1 MTTSYL
7 DLLLDGFGVLSLKA
21 ELRKNGG
28 MAEWRNGGMA
38 EMAGMVGMVERSA
51 KILAW
56 EFNWDNEHGGMTEG
70 MVEWQN
76 GRMAGWV
83 PTYYIYGTH

>member
-1 MTTSYL
+1 MV
-7 DLLLDGFGVLSLKA
+7 DW
-21 ELRKNGG
+21 RNGG
-28 MAEWRNGGMA
+28 MVEWRKWRNGGMA
-38 EMAGMVGMVERSA
+38 EMAGMVGMAERSA

-56 EFNWDNEHGGMTEG
+56 EFNWDDEHGEMAEG

-83 PTYYIYGTH
+83 PTYYIYGTRRRQQ